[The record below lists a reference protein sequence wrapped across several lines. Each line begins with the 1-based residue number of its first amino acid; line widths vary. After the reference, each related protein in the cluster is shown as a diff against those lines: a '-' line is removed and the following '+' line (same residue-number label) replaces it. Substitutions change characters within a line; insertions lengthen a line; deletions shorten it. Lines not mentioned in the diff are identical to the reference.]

1 MTKFGD
7 LASININL
15 KMAGIAKKLSTG
27 QSWSQLDMT
36 TFGQEA
42 TKHSERNKSV
52 QKVNGF
58 ARKDISDSDPV
69 AEQ

>member
-1 MTKFGD
+1 
-7 LASININL
+7 
-15 KMAGIAKKLSTG
+15 MAGIAKKLSTG

-36 TFGQEA
+36 TLGQEA